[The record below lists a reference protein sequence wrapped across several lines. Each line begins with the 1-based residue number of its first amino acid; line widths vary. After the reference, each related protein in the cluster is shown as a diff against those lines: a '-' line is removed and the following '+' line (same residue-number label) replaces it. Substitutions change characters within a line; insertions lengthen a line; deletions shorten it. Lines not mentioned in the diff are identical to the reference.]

1 VRLRPALASD
11 AVALA
16 TVHALAFEAPWTA
29 HEIASLMAAPGGFA
43 LAVDAEDGLAGF
55 ILCRAV
61 QDEAEILTLATTPDH
76 RRQGVAR
83 ALVEAALAAARGAGA
98 QAMFLEVAAD
108 NAPAIGLYEGAG
120 FVRAGLR
127 MAYYARG
134 AASAA
139 DALVLRRELS
149 S

>member
-1 VRLRPALASD
+1 MRLRPALASD
-11 AVALA
+11 ATALA
-16 TVHALAFEAPWTA
+16 AVHALTFEAPWSA

-43 LAVDAEDGLAGF
+43 LKVDAADGLAGF

-61 QDEAEILTLATTPDH
+61 ADEAEILTLATSPAH

-83 ALVEAALAAARGAGA
+83 ALVEAAAAAARGVGA

-108 NAPAIGLYEGAG
+108 NAPALGLYQGAG

-127 MAYYARG
+127 KAYYARG